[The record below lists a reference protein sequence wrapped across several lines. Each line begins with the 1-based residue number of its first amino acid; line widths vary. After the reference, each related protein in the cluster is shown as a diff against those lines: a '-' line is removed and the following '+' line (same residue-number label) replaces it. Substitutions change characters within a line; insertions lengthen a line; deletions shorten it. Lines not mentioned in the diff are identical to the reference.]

1 MATVHL
7 CRVPFDNTYDNVIEF
22 ASRSFQTQYFT
33 SCTVATITN
42 SQYVKKNDPYI
53 VVPYSYE
60 NANVTNSNYVWV
72 EQNNKNYFFFITDKR
87 YNKSDATYLDLEYDV
102 WQSNMLGVEYS
113 LVSNYINRSHV
124 DRWGA
129 DGLPI
134 WWTANEGFNVTKD
147 HLVQDN
153 TVGTSTVTFVVITV
167 VDNENLYYIVQAQD
181 SFDRTV
187 LSQEFSSGGQ
197 NWVDITFNSIEVYN
211 CPAVKSIY
219 SIPYVYNSVQT
230 SIDNN
235 KVKLTLQDPLLFA
248 STNVISVGEDT
259 WRITGYRI
267 EANGFYEDLQS
278 RHYNQA
284 IFGRMSQIK
293 TGGASSAG
301 YSINIP
307 TKPSY
312 NQNSLR
318 NIANESKIYSSQ
330 FRRYSLSTL
339 TGSADI
345 KLEECNGKSIPVY
358 ASVVRGANRNIVYAL
373 ANYGGGGT
381 GYNFSTIFSDT
392 QQGSYN
398 VISNTE
404 ASYIQS
410 NATQNEAAILSK
422 AISFGV
428 NTIATLTLAA
438 SPVTMPISLYSAFNT
453 TGSAISAVSEV
464 AKVNAKISDSEN
476 SLENFVVSSSSG
488 TLLENIGYGKL
499 RLIVKTATPTV
510 LNAIYEFLYHYGY
523 TINTYEIPDV
533 YSRYYFNY
541 LSIST
546 FNIKYLTNKR
556 MSTIVKNSLAAIY
569 RKGVRIWHYN
579 AATAANFNMLDY
591 TYENCETSLLG

>member
-7 CRVPFDNTYDNVIEF
+7 CKVLFDNTYDNVIEF
-22 ASRSFQTQYFT
+22 ASRSFQEQYFT
-33 SCTVATITN
+33 NCTVATITN

-60 NANVTNSNYVWV
+60 NANVVNSNYVWV
-72 EQNNKNYFFFITDKR
+72 EQNDKNYFFFITDKR

-124 DRWGA
+124 DRWGV
-129 DGLPI
+129 DGTPI

-153 TVGTSTVTFVVITV
+153 TIGSSTVTFVVITV
-167 VDNENLYYIVQAQD
+167 VDNEKLYYIIQAQD
-181 SFDRTV
+181 SFDRAV
-187 LSQEFSSGGQ
+187 LSPEYQGGGES
-197 NWVDITFNSIEVYN
+197 WLDITFNSTTVYN

-219 SIPYVYNSVQT
+219 SIPYVYNRIQT
-230 SIDNN
+230 TTDNG

-248 STNVISVGEDT
+248 TTNTITVGEDSWT
-259 WRITGYRI
+259 IMGYRV
-267 EANGFYEDLQS
+267 EANGFYEDPQS
-278 RHYNQA
+278 QHYNQA
-284 IFGRMSQIK
+284 IFGGMSQIK
-293 TGGASSAG
+293 IGGSSTEGEA
-301 YSINIP
+301 IRVP
-307 TKPSY
+307 TRPTY
-312 NQNSLR
+312 DQNSLR
-318 NIANESKIYSSQ
+318 SIAYESKLFSSQ
-330 FRRYSLSTL
+330 FRRYALSTL
-339 TGSADI
+339 TGSTDI
-345 KLEECNGKSIPVY
+345 KLEEANSDNIPIY
-358 ASVVRGANRNIVYAL
+358 FSVVRGANRNIVYGL
-373 ANYGGGGT
+373 GNYGGSGS
-381 GYNFSTIFSDT
+381 GYNFSTLFSDA

-398 VISNTE
+398 IISNTE
-404 ASYIQS
+404 ATYIQNTAS
-410 NATQNEAAILSK
+410 QNETAVLSKLGTAGLFATATAILAMFPPTAPLAVGTAFSTASSLTG
-422 AISFGV
+422 AI
-428 NTIATLTLAA
+428 TE
-438 SPVTMPISLYSAFNT
+438 SAK
-453 TGSAISAVSEV
+453 ID
-464 AKVNAKISDSEN
+464 AKISDSEN
-476 SLENFVVSSSSG
+476 SLENFIVSSSSG
-488 TLLENIGYGKL
+488 TLLENVGHGKL

-541 LSIST
+541 LSMST

-591 TYENCETSLLG
+591 SYENCETSLLG

>member
-22 ASRSFQTQYFT
+22 ASLSFQEQYFT
-33 SCTVATITN
+33 NCTVATITN

-60 NANVTNSNYVWV
+60 NANVVNSNYVWV

-124 DRWGA
+124 DRWDA
-129 DGLPI
+129 DGTPI

-153 TVGTSTVTFVVITV
+153 TIGASTVTFVVITI
-167 VDNENLYYIVQAQD
+167 VDNEKLYYIIQAQD
-181 SFDRTV
+181 SFDRPV
-187 LSQEFSSGGQ
+187 LSPEYQGGGES
-197 NWVDITFNSIEVYN
+197 WLDITFNSITVYN
-211 CPAVKSIY
+211 CPAVKAIY
-219 SIPYVYNSVQT
+219 SIPYVYNRIQT
-230 SIDNN
+230 TTDNG

-248 STNVISVGEDT
+248 TTNTITVGEDSWT
-259 WRITGYRI
+259 ILGYRV
-267 EANGFYEDLQS
+267 EANGFYEDQQS
-278 RHYNQA
+278 QHYNQA
-284 IFGRMSQIK
+284 IFGGMSQIK
-293 TGGASSAG
+293 IGGSSAEG
-301 YSINIP
+301 ESISIP
-307 TKPSY
+307 TRPNY

-318 NIANESKIYSSQ
+318 RIANESKLFSSQ

-339 TGSADI
+339 TGATDI
-345 KLEECNGKSIPVY
+345 KLEEANNTDIPIY
-358 ASVVRGANRNIVYAL
+358 FSVVRGANRNIVYAL
-373 ANYGGGGT
+373 GNYGGLGS
-381 GYNFSTIFSDT
+381 GYNFSTLFSDT

-398 VISNTE
+398 IISNTE
-404 ASYIQS
+404 ASYIQNTAS
-410 NATQNEAAILSK
+410 QNETAVLSKLGTAGLYATATAILAMFPPTAPFAVGTAFST
-422 AISFGV
+422 ASS
-428 NTIATLTLAA
+428 LTGA
-438 SPVTMPISLYSAFNT
+438 VTETARID
-453 TGSAISAVSEV
+453 
-464 AKVNAKISDSEN
+464 AKISDSEN

-488 TLLENIGYGKL
+488 TLLENVGYGKL

-541 LSIST
+541 LSMST

-556 MSTIVKNSLAAIY
+556 MSTTVKNSLAAIY

-579 AATAANFNMLDY
+579 TATAANFNMLDY